1 MNFFLDG
8 FDLLVFLEHLL
19 LQSNN
24 LVLQFSLLLDLIL
37 VDLFELV
44 FLGIDLLQVT
54 DVLLS
59 YFVHLFF
66 QSCQFVLEV
75 IVFGLHLIAFLA
87 FSIFILQYLKGV
99 KVGLVGFFVVVGL
112 EFY

>member
-19 LQSNN
+19 LQSDN
-24 LVLQFSLLLDLIL
+24 LVLQFCFLLDLIF
-37 VDLFELV
+37 VNLFELV
-44 FLGIDLLQVT
+44 FLGIDFLQVT

-59 YFVHLFF
+59 YFVHPLL

-87 FSIFILQYLKGV
+87 FSIFIL
-99 KVGLVGFFVVVGL
+99 
-112 EFY
+112 